1 VVFGQLYAFPKRQQ
15 RLLEPSTRAGT
26 KVSAARRRPPRPPL
40 QQLGHG
46 GDEVVQLGVLEV
58 PLSCAS
64 VI

>member
-1 VVFGQLYAFPKRQQ
+1 M
-15 RLLEPSTRAGT
+15 
-26 KVSAARRRPPRPPL
+26 VSATRRRPPRPPL
-40 QQLGHG
+40 QQLGRG